1 MMNTSRRIP
10 SPTTTSLLTFQTM
23 TTDLLMP
30 STEEAVMRPTKVST
44 VSQQSPAQVD
54 TISTYLKELKVYPQL
69 KHPEVVSLFQAY
81 EAGGTEGDKARKKLV
96 ESNLRLV
103 ISIAKKQKGHNIP
116 LEDLIQEGNLG
127 LLKAVE
133 RFDWKKGFRFSTYA
147 TWWIKQ
153 AISQHVLK
161 RKRMIRL
168 PAHAAGI
175 QRKLMQASKEFRDT
189 NGSDPTQD
197 ELLKLVDASE
207 TVVKATIA
215 SSNNVV
221 SLSQT
226 VTSDPD
232 SGTLGDRLED
242 IDHRNDP
249 FYNVSSKELLGIVKY
264 VLSTLTEK
272 EAAILKLRFG
282 IFDEDIDRSQYML
295 TAEDTAQL
303 EAGTLH
309 D

>member
-1 MMNTSRRIP
+1 
-10 SPTTTSLLTFQTM
+10 
-23 TTDLLMP
+23 MP
-30 STEEAVMRPTKVST
+30 STEETVMRPTKVST
-44 VSQQSPAQVD
+44 ISQQSSAQVD

-69 KHPEVVSLFQAY
+69 KHPEVISLFQAY

-215 SSNNVV
+215 SSSNVV

-264 VLSTLTEK
+264 VLSTLSEK

-282 IFDEDIDRSQYML
+282 IFDEDIDRSQYTL

-303 EAGTLH
+303 EVGTLH